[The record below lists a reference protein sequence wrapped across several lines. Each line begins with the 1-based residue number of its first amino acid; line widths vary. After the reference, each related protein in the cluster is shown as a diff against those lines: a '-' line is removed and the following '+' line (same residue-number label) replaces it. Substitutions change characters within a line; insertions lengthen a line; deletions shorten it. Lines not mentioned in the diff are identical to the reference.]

1 MTSYDEGSRRSGLDG
16 VSVAMMT
23 MGCAKNEV
31 DSKGMSA
38 LLEDAGARIVDDVRQ
53 SDIIIVNTC
62 SFIQSAAEE
71 SIDAVFDSLGICD
84 SLGSIPVVVT
94 GCMPSRYGHELEE
107 EFGEVA
113 AFVPCCDEG
122 DIVSVVSSCLQDR
135 SREDAD
141 ALDDISSASLDGFN
155 EELDPVHDGRYFA
168 YVKISDGCDRWCSYC
183 TIPMIRGRYH
193 SFEFE
198 DIDRQVTKLVA
209 EGKKEIVLI
218 AQDTGRWGEDLDGG
232 RSLAWLLRKLAEKH
246 ADTWFRV
253 MYVQPEGITD
263 DLLDVIAG
271 MPNVCSYLDIPFQHI
286 DAGILRAMNRS
297 GNRSDLVELIEHARE
312 VVSDIALR
320 TTLITGFPGEGEEE
334 FEALKDFVE
343 EGYFDYVGIF
353 PYSCEEG
360 TRAAKLPDQVDEE
373 EKHYRAQVLR
383 DVADAVSA
391 VNISNRIGKTTA
403 FMVEGR
409 ESDGQLV
416 GRCQWQAPEVDGIT
430 FLDGGDVGCIV
441 DATISDTLF
450 FDMEAE
456 MKTGDH

>member
-1 MTSYDEGSRRSGLDG
+1 MTSYDKGSRCSGLDG

-31 DSKGMSA
+31 DSKRMSA
-38 LLEDAGARIVDDVRQ
+38 LLENAGSRIVDDVRQ
-53 SDIIIVNTC
+53 SDVIIVNTC
-62 SFIQSAAEE
+62 SFIQSATEE
-71 SIDAVFDSLGICD
+71 SIDAVFDSLGVGD
-84 SLGSIPVVVT
+84 LLGSIPVVVA

-135 SREDAD
+135 PCEDAD
-141 ALDDISSASLDGFN
+141 ALDGISSASIDGFN

-193 SFEFE
+193 SFGFE
-198 DIDRQVTKLVA
+198 EIDEQVARLIAT
-209 EGKKEIVLI
+209 GKKEIVLI
-218 AQDTGRWGEDLDGG
+218 AQDTGRWGEDLEGG
-232 RSLAWLLRKLAEKH
+232 KSLAWLLRSLAEKY

-253 MYVQPEGITD
+253 MYVQPEGVTD
-263 DLLDVIAG
+263 DLLHVIAD

-286 DAGILRAMNRS
+286 DAGILKAMNRS
-297 GNRSDLVELIEHARE
+297 GNRSDLIKLIEHARQ

-320 TTLITGFPGEGEEE
+320 TTLITGFPGESEEE

-343 EGYFDYVGIF
+343 EGHFDYVGIF

-360 TRAAKLPDQVDEE
+360 TRAAELPGQVDEE
-373 EKHYRAQVLR
+373 EKHCRAQLLR

-403 FMVEGR
+403 FIVEGR

-416 GRCQWQAPEVDGIT
+416 GRCQWQAPDVDGIT
-430 FLDGGDVGCIV
+430 FLDGGDVGSIV

-456 MKTGDH
+456 MKTGDR